1 MDWSKLYRTVCGA
14 EAVLAALFLLA
25 MVLLVLT
32 GAIARTLENPLNWT
46 GDMATFCFAW
56 AVFLCAD
63 VAWRRGS
70 MMSFDLFVEG
80 RSPALRRALLLLNL
94 GLIAAFLLFLVVT
107 GFYLS
112 WISRARSFQGIPWI
126 SYSIVTLSLPVGA
139 ALLLVT
145 TGLKIRDAV
154 SAVRTE
160 GAR

>member
-94 GLIAAFLLFLVVT
+94 GLIAAFLLFLVVA

>member
-1 MDWSKLYRTVCGA
+1 MEFRKLYRTVCGA
-14 EAVLAALFLLA
+14 EAALVALFLLA

-32 GAIARTLENPLNWT
+32 GAIARTFENPLNWT

-80 RSPALRRALLLLNL
+80 RSPAIRRALLLFNL
-94 GLIAAFLLFLVVT
+94 GLIAAFLLFLAVAGV
-107 GFYLS
+107 YLS
-112 WISRARSFQGIPWI
+112 WISRARSFQGIPEI
-126 SYSIVTLSLPVGA
+126 SYSFVTLSLPVGA
-139 ALLLVT
+139 ALLLIT
-145 TGLKIRDAV
+145 TCLKIRDAV
-154 SAVRTE
+154 STGGAE